1 MAIKW
6 SKDERA
12 AVAAE
17 LVNVYV
23 DNPFLNGYDAIMRAQ
38 RILPK
43 ERQRSSMSKTMPSLY
58 ITEIA
63 EAKAEAA
70 DIRKALNTP
79 PPAPVAPPPTIDPTL
94 GDMFER
100 MVNMIVQRVVAELR
114 REPPVTVAPAPIQ
127 TNTKERERL
136 LNSAPSRAQ
145 EIDVL
150 IIGLHSYQLANI
162 EDLESKLN
170 MDIKMLETDE
180 AATRPYVHRSYT
192 VLMTKFISHKVH
204 DKYRCANNLI
214 YCNGGITDLR
224 LALTKIA
231 ENYK

>member
-38 RILPK
+38 RVLPK
-43 ERQRSSMSKTMPSLY
+43 ERQRSSMSKTMPTLY

-63 EAKAEAA
+63 EAKAEATER
-70 DIRKALNTP
+70 RKVILAPPP
-79 PPAPVAPPPTIDPTL
+79 PPAAIDPTL
-94 GDMFER
+94 GDIFER

-114 REPPVTVAPAPIQ
+114 KESPPTPLIAPTH

-136 LNSAPSRAQ
+136 LNSTPPRVQ

-150 IIGLHSYQLANI
+150 IIGLHSYQLSVI

-170 MDIKMLETDE
+170 MDIRILETDE
-180 AATRPYVHRSYT
+180 AATRPYVHRSHT

-204 DKYRCANNLI
+204 DKYRCADNLI

-224 LALTKIA
+224 LVLTKIA
-231 ENYK
+231 EGYK

>member
-23 DNPFLNGYDAIMRAQ
+23 ENPFLNGYDAIMRAQ
-38 RILPK
+38 RVLPK
-43 ERQRSSMSKTMPSLY
+43 ERQRSSMSKTMPTLY

-63 EAKAEAA
+63 EAKAEAS
-70 DIRKALNTP
+70 DIRKALKAP
-79 PPAPVAPPPTIDPTL
+79 PPAPVAPPPAIDPTL

-100 MVNMIVQRVVAELR
+100 MVDMIVRRVVAELR
-114 REPPVTVAPAPIQ
+114 REPPVTAAPVPTQ

-136 LNSAPSRAQ
+136 LNSGPSRAQ

-150 IIGLHSYQLANI
+150 VIGLHSYQLANI

-170 MDIKMLETDE
+170 MDIKILETDE
-180 AATRPYVHRSYT
+180 AATRPYAHRSYT

-231 ENYK
+231 ENHK

>member
-23 DNPFLNGYDAIMRAQ
+23 ENPFLNGYDAIMRAQ

-43 ERQRSSMSKTMPSLY
+43 ERQRSSMSKTMPTLY

-63 EAKAEAA
+63 EAKAEAS
-70 DIRKALNTP
+70 DIRKALKTP

-114 REPPVTVAPAPIQ
+114 KEPPVAPLTQ
-127 TNTKERERL
+127 LRTNTKEREQL
-136 LNSAPSRAQ
+136 LNTPARSK

-170 MDIKMLETDE
+170 LDIKILETDE
-180 AATRPYVHRSYT
+180 AATHPYVHRSHT
-192 VLMTKFISHKVH
+192 ILMTKFISHKVH
-204 DKYRCANNLI
+204 DKYSCAENMQ
-214 YCNGGITDLR
+214 YCNGGISSLR
-224 LALTKIA
+224 LMLTKIA
-231 ENYK
+231 ESQK

>member
-38 RILPK
+38 RVLPK
-43 ERQRSSMSKTMPSLY
+43 ERQRSSMSKTMPTLY
-58 ITEIA
+58 TTEIA
-63 EAKAEAA
+63 EAKAQAYH
-70 DIRKALNTP
+70 IRKALKTP
-79 PPAPVAPPPTIDPTL
+79 APPPVAPPPTVDPTL

-114 REPPVTVAPAPIQ
+114 KEPPVAPLTQ
-127 TNTKERERL
+127 LRTNTKEREQL
-136 LNSAPSRAQ
+136 LNTPARSK

-150 IIGLHSYQLANI
+150 IVGLHSYQLANI
-162 EDLESKLN
+162 EDLESELG
-170 MDIKMLETDE
+170 MDIKILETDE
-180 AATRPYVHRSYT
+180 AATRPYVNRSYI

-231 ENYK
+231 EKHK